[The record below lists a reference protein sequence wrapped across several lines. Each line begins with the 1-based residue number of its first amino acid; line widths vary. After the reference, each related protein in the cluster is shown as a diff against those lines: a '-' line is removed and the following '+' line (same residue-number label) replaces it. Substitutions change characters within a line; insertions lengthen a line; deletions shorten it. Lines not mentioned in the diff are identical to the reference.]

1 MVRMVKVHGPAR
13 EFMLTQERV
22 LDKEARRGEFDD
34 VYKPGKKKQKK
45 QEDNKTK

>member
-22 LDKEARRGEFDD
+22 LDKEARRGDFDN
-34 VYKPGKKKQKK
+34 VLEPGKKKQKK
-45 QEDNKTK
+45 QEDDKNK